1 MRLEPWAFSVGLVDP
16 LGRVSFAILI
26 THNLKVLGSNP
37 TPATNI
43 NNAGSMSW
51 RFLRFTTYLHHRIIA
66 ASIAA
71 F

>member
-1 MRLEPWAFSVGLVDP
+1 
-16 LGRVSFAILI
+16 
-26 THNLKVLGSNP
+26 
-37 TPATNI
+37 
-43 NNAGSMSW
+43 MSW